1 MLEAYG
7 RTDVG
12 PVREHNEDSM
22 LVDLENAVFVVA
34 DGMGGHAAGEVA
46 SAMAADTVRRTLVGA
61 ADPDETR
68 LVRDHSAEDPADV
81 LRERLRYAMNQA
93 SIAIRRSSEENP
105 EQRGMG
111 TTVVVLVVDGDRAHL
126 AHVGDSRAYLFRDG
140 KLVRLTRDHTV
151 VQQEI
156 DAGRLTPELA
166 RLLPHKHILTQS
178 VGFHGPVEPDTTT
191 RAIEPGDVFILCS
204 DGMTDPL
211 DDDALEEII
220 ADTPVDLLADKLV
233 EEALKAG
240 TEDNVTVVAVGVST
254 DD

>member
-1 MLEAYG
+1 MYLEAYARSETG
-7 RTDVG
+7 H
-12 PVREHNEDSM
+12 VREHNEDAWM
-22 LVDLENAVFVVA
+22 IDLDAGLFIVA

-46 SAMAADTVRRTLVGA
+46 SKMATEVVHQTLAGA
-61 ADPDETR
+61 FDPDETR
-68 LVRDHSAEDPADV
+68 LVSDYESEDPADV

-93 SIAIRRSSEENP
+93 SIRIRKESDTRP
-105 EQRGMG
+105 ETRGMG
-111 TTVVVLVVDGDRAHL
+111 TTLVVLVVDGDQAHL

-140 KLVRLTRDHTV
+140 KLTRLSRDHTV

-191 RAIEPGDVFILCS
+191 RVVQPGDVFVLCS

-211 DDDALEEII
+211 DDDAIQRI
-220 ADTPVDLLADKLV
+220 VADTPVDMLANVLTD
-233 EEALKAG
+233 EALAAG
-240 TEDNVTVVAVGVST
+240 SEDNVTVVVVGAA
-254 DD
+254 D

>member
-211 DDDALEEII
+211 DDGALEEII

>member
-1 MLEAYG
+1 MALEGYC

-22 LVDLENAVFVVA
+22 LIDVECGVFVVA

-46 SAMAADTVRRTLVGA
+46 SEMAATTVHRTLVGA
-61 ADPDETR
+61 PDPEETR
-68 LVRDHSAEDPADV
+68 LVRDHETSDPADV

-93 SIAIRRSSEENP
+93 SIAIRRESEINP
-105 EQRGMG
+105 ETRGMG
-111 TTVVVLVVDGDRAHL
+111 TTLVVLVIDGDQAHL
-126 AHVGDSRAYLFRDG
+126 AHVGDSRAYLFRG
-140 KLVRLTRDHTV
+140 ERLIRLTRDHTV

-191 RAIEPGDVFILCS
+191 RLIEPGDVFMLCS

-211 DDDALEEII
+211 DDNALEQIFARTPADML
-220 ADTPVDLLADKLV
+220 ADTLV

-240 TEDNVTVVAVGVST
+240 TEDNVTVVVAAL
-254 DD
+254 